1 MNSWSVGAWC
11 WHARQASPCRV
22 IDRQDV
28 WGEVAYRVWLPAKD
42 AVVRARAQD
51 LGDLTAVRS
60 TVEQVLHTAAAA
72 KLLDALEDNLL
83 LAPIQ
88 SSVVPLPHQLYALN
102 RAMSRDRIRYLL
114 ADEVG
119 LGKTIEAGLVLR
131 ELKLR
136 GMVRRVLVVAPKGL
150 VRQWQAE
157 MRLHFGEPFRFV
169 EPSELAAFRSFSS
182 PLPPGEGPGVREND
196 ENLWRMHDQ
205 VICSLDS
212 VKPIEGRRGWSLEQL
227 ATYNRE
233 RFEDLIS
240 AGWDL
245 VIIDE
250 AHRLGGSTEQV
261 ARYKLGAAL
270 AEAAPYLLLLSATPH
285 QGKTDQFMRLMQ
297 LLDRE
302 AFPDEGSIN
311 RDRVRPFVIRT
322 EKRAAIDA
330 EGQPLFKPRS
340 TRLQTVAWQ
349 DRHAAQQR
357 LYVAVTDYVRHGY
370 NQAMAAKQRHIGFLM
385 ILMQRLVTS
394 STAAIR
400 ATLEKRQALLDAPQA
415 QANLLSGPS
424 LDPTPSGP
432 AWRLSKIAPG
442 DFVEAVDPD
451 EWAELDGQSQ
461 LDIALQ
467 ASGWEREKSEVEML
481 LELARETERQG
492 TDAKAEALLELIYK
506 LQQEENDPQ
515 LKVLVFT
522 EFVPTQ
528 AMLAEF
534 LESRGFSVALLN
546 GGMDL
551 DARTRA
557 QQAFCGLHPWSPSLR
572 DQPDGCPNSLP
583 ANLSRGAQIMVS
595 TDAGGEGLN
604 LQFCHVIVNFDMPW
618 NPMRLEQRIGR
629 VDRIGQPHVVRAIN
643 FVLEDTVEHRVRQVL
658 EEKLAVIAQEFGVD
672 KAADVMDSVE
682 VEPIFDELFVHGL
695 QDPSSID
702 TECDAVINKVRE
714 KVAASR
720 KDTDLLTEDH
730 ALEADDA
737 RKWRDH
743 PAQYWLER
751 AITAGL
757 PARGGMAVREGNCW
771 RIRWPDWG
779 GSDKSAGLPIC
790 TPKAP
795 LGASGRDVATES
807 PRVCFDAR
815 TAEQNP
821 EMEWITLE
829 DPRARAVI
837 SELPRCV
844 AGQPLPIAAVTG
856 LPDTVHGVWS
866 LWEISISAS
875 NLSEG
880 FSRRRFLPVF
890 VTDDGRTF
898 MPTAKRIWDLLLTEN
913 VTLAPKVE
921 VENALACFEASL
933 AAAKAQ
939 GERLF
944 AELLEEHRTWLA
956 EERERARYA
965 FEARYQ
971 AIGRIGLPA
980 VREHRR
986 KRLEAE
992 HEARM
997 AALAD
1002 AEACTPD
1009 LNAVLML
1016 RIGHPGG
1023 AQA

>member
-1 MNSWSVGAWC
+1 MTIGVPGFSIGDWC

-28 WGEVAYRVWLPAKD
+28 WGNVTYRVWLPAKA

-51 LGDLTAVRS
+51 LGELSTIRP
-60 TVEQVLHTAAAA
+60 TVEQILHTAAAA

-102 RAMSRDRIRYLL
+102 RAMSRDHIRYLL

-119 LGKTIEAGLVLR
+119 LGKTIEAGLILR

-136 GMVRRVLVVAPKGL
+136 GMVRRALVVAPKGL

-157 MRLHFGEPFRFV
+157 MRLHFGESFRFI
-169 EPSELAAFRSFSS
+169 EPSELVAFRRWR
-182 PLPPGEGPGVREND
+182 VNATKDD
-196 ENLWRMHDQ
+196 ENLWRLHDQ

-212 VKPIEGRRGWSLEQL
+212 VKPIEGRRGWSPEQL
-227 ATYNRE
+227 NAYNRH

-250 AHRLGGSTEQV
+250 SHRLGGSTEQV

-270 AEAAPYLLLLSATPH
+270 AEASPYLLLLSATPH

-340 TRLQTVAWQ
+340 TKLQAVAWQ

-357 LYVAVTDYVRHGY
+357 LYEAVTDYVRHGY

-400 ATLEKRQALLDAPQA
+400 STLEKRQALLETPQP
-415 QANLLSGPS
+415 QANL
-424 LDPTPSGP
+424 
-432 AWRLSKIAPG
+432 
-442 DFVEAVDPD
+442 FEAADLD

-461 LDIALQ
+461 LDIAVQ
-467 ASGWEREKSEVEML
+467 TSGWEREKAEVEML
-481 LELARETERQG
+481 LDLARLTERQG
-492 TDAKAEALLELIYK
+492 TDAKAEALLDLIYK
-506 LQQEENDPQ
+506 LQQEENDSQ

-534 LESRGFSVALLN
+534 LESRGFSVAMLN
-546 GGMDL
+546 GSMDL

-557 QQAFCGLHPWSPSLR
+557 QQDFSR
-572 DQPDGCPNSLP
+572 DVRVL
-583 ANLSRGAQIMVS
+583 VS

-643 FVLEDTVEHRVRQVL
+643 FVLDDTVEHRVREVL
-658 EEKLAVIAQEFGVD
+658 EEKLEVIAQEFGVD

-695 QDPSSID
+695 QDPASID
-702 TECDAVINKVRE
+702 KECDALISQVRE

-757 PARGGMAVREGNCW
+757 PARGGSAEKVGDAW
-771 RIRWPDWG
+771 RIKWADG
-779 GSDKSAGLPIC
+779 N
-790 TPKAP
+790 
-795 LGASGRDVATES
+795 ES
-807 PRVCFDAR
+807 HRACFDAR

-821 EMEWITLE
+821 EIEWITLE
-829 DPRARAVI
+829 DSRARAVI

-844 AGQPLPIAAVTG
+844 AGQPLPIASVTG
-856 LPDTVHGVWS
+856 LPDTVRGVWS
-866 LWEISISAS
+866 LWEISLSAS
-875 NLSEG
+875 NLTDS

-890 VTDDGRTF
+890 TTDDGRTF
-898 MPTAKRIWDLLLTEN
+898 VPTAKRIWDLLLTEN
-913 VTLAPKVE
+913 VKLAPKVD
-921 VENALACFEASL
+921 VENAIGCFEKSM
-933 AAAKAQ
+933 AAAKVQ
-939 GERLF
+939 GERIF
-944 AELLEEHRTWLA
+944 GELLEEHRSWLA

-992 HEARM
+992 HQTRM
-997 AALAD
+997 TALAD
-1002 AEACTPD
+1002 AEPCTPD

-1016 RIGHPGG
+1016 RIGNMED
-1023 AQA
+1023 ALA

>member
-1 MNSWSVGAWC
+1 MTQPLRDFSIGDWC
-11 WHARQASPCRV
+11 WFVRQVTPCRIV
-22 IDRQDV
+22 ERQDV
-28 WGEVAYRVWLPAKD
+28 WGEIAYRVWLPAKNT
-42 AVVRARAQD
+42 VVRARAQD
-51 LGDLTAVRS
+51 LDELAAVCPV
-60 TVEQVLHTAAAA
+60 VEQILHTAAAA

-119 LGKTIEAGLVLR
+119 LGKTIEAGLILR

-150 VRQWQAE
+150 IRQWQAE
-157 MRLHFGEPFRFV
+157 MRLHFGEHLRFI
-169 EPSELAAFRSFSS
+169 EATELAAFRAWRT
-182 PLPPGEGPGVREND
+182 EGAQND
-196 ENLWRMHDQ
+196 DNLWSMHDQ
-205 VICSLDS
+205 VIVSLDS

-227 ATYNRE
+227 NSYNRE
-233 RFEDLIS
+233 RFEDLVS

-250 AHRLGGSTEQV
+250 SHRMGGSTDQV

-285 QGKTDQFMRLMQ
+285 QGKTDQFLRLMQ

-302 AFPDEGSIN
+302 AFVDEGSIH
-311 RDRVRPFVIRT
+311 RDRVQPFVIRT
-322 EKRAAIDA
+322 EKRSAINA

-340 TRLQTVAWQ
+340 TRLQAVAWQ
-349 DRHAAQQR
+349 ARHTAQKQ
-357 LYVAVTDYVRHGY
+357 LYDAVTDYVRHGY

-400 ATLEKRQALLDAPQA
+400 ATLEKRQALLDTPQP
-415 QANLLSGPS
+415 QTNLFDSMDL
-424 LDPTPSGP
+424 
-432 AWRLSKIAPG
+432 
-442 DFVEAVDPD
+442 D
-451 EWAELDGQSQ
+451 EWAEFDGQSQ
-461 LDIALQ
+461 LDVALQ
-467 ASGWEREKSEVEML
+467 ASNWEQEKAEVEML
-481 LELARETERQG
+481 LDLARETERQG

-506 LQQEENDPQ
+506 LQQEENDPE

-551 DARTRA
+551 DTRTRA
-557 QQAFCGLHPWSPSLR
+557 QQAFSR
-572 DQPDGCPNSLP
+572 DVRVL
-583 ANLSRGAQIMVS
+583 IS

-643 FVLEDTVEHRVRQVL
+643 FVLEDTVEHRVREVL
-658 EEKLAVIAQEFGVD
+658 EQKLEIIAQEFGVD

-682 VEPIFDELFVHGL
+682 VEPLFDELFVHGL
-695 QDPSSID
+695 QDPASID
-702 TECDAVINKVRE
+702 KECDAVINQVRE

-720 KDTDLLTEDH
+720 TDTELLTDNH
-730 ALEADDA
+730 PLEAVETQ
-737 RKWRDH
+737 KWRDH

-751 AITAGL
+751 AVTTGL
-757 PARGGMAVREGNCW
+757 PTRGGAAEQSDHAW
-771 RIRWPDWG
+771 RLQWAD
-779 GSDKSAGLPIC
+779 GS
-790 TPKAP
+790 
-795 LGASGRDVATES
+795 ES
-807 PRVCFDAR
+807 FPVCFDAR

-829 DPRARAVI
+829 DPRARALI
-837 SELPRCV
+837 SDLPRCV
-844 AGQPLPIAAVTG
+844 ADQPLPVVQVTG
-856 LPDTVHGVWS
+856 LPQNVQGIWS
-866 LWEISISAS
+866 LWSVSLAAANSSA
-875 NLSEG
+875 N
-880 FSRRRFLPVF
+880 FTRRRFLPVF
-890 VTDDGRTF
+890 VTDDGRSF
-898 MPTAKRIWDLLLTEN
+898 VPTAKRIWDLLLTED
-913 VTLAPKVE
+913 VCLAADPDR
-921 VENALACFEASL
+921 ENAAALFEQSL
-933 AAAKAQ
+933 TAAKGQ

-944 AELLEEHRTWLA
+944 SELLEEHRAWLA

-965 FEARYQ
+965 FESRFQ

-992 HEARM
+992 HQARM
-997 AALAD
+997 ANLAE
-1002 AEACTPD
+1002 AEACTPE
-1009 LNAVLML
+1009 LNAVLIL
-1016 RIGHPGG
+1016 RIGPAGG
-1023 AQA
+1023 TSP